1 MATTTSITTTYAGE
15 KLQGYI
21 STALLSATTIQN
33 GGISLNTN
41 INYKQVIK
49 TLEIGTGDLIKA
61 GSCDFDATSQVDLDE
76 KYLEPKEFQVNMQLC
91 KTPFVKDWETA
102 QMGFSAH
109 KVLPSTFATY
119 FAARVIAEVSTE
131 NERILWQGDNS
142 VNTGEYDGL
151 LTLLGADADL
161 PASAEI
167 TGTAI
172 TTGNVATELQKV
184 VDAILPAIYG
194 AEDLYIYIPQNVH
207 RAYVAHLAGF
217 GLAGAGA
224 AGYESR
230 GQNQSFNP
238 NDMVFNGVKLFV
250 ANGLPDDTMIASRV
264 SNLWFG
270 TGLLSDWNML
280 KIKDME
286 DVDLSQNVR
295 FGMRW
300 TAAVNYAYPEEIV
313 TYGVVN
319 DVN

>member
-1 MATTTSITTTYAGE
+1 MATTTNITTTYAGE

-21 STALLSATTIQN
+21 STALLSANTIQN

-41 INYKQVIK
+41 INYKQIIK

-61 GSCDFDATSQVDLDE
+61 GSCDFDATSQVDLNE

-131 NERILWQGDNS
+131 NERILWQGNNS
-142 VNTGEYDGL
+142 NNSGEYDGL

-161 PASAEI
+161 PSSAEL
-167 TGTAI
+167 TGTTI
-172 TTGNVATELQKV
+172 TASNVEVELQKI
-184 VDAILPAIYG
+184 VDAILPSIYG
-194 AEDLYIYIPQNVH
+194 ASDLYIYIPQNVH
-207 RAYVAHLAGF
+207 RAYVSHLSGF
-217 GLAGAGA
+217 GTAGQGA
-224 AGYESR
+224 AGYENR
-230 GQNQSFNP
+230 GSNQAFVPSDLIFR
-238 NDMVFNGVKLFV
+238 GVKLFI
-250 ANGLPDDTMIASRV
+250 ANGLPDNTMIASRV

-319 DVN
+319 DAN